1 MSTTSIGIGDFCRKA
16 FGLFREIYLRVTVL
30 GRNVLKNC
38 YLRVI
43 LKASINGRKAVDIY
57 RPENVNYVW
66 GMG

>member
-1 MSTTSIGIGDFCRKA
+1 MEARGIYRLASDR
-16 FGLFREIYLRVTVL
+16 LREIYLRITVL

-38 YLRVI
+38 YLRMI

-66 GMG
+66 GIG

>member
-1 MSTTSIGIGDFCRKA
+1 MEARGIYRLSLGPLC
-16 FGLFREIYLRVTVL
+16 EIYLRITVL

-57 RPENVNYVW
+57 
-66 GMG
+66 